1 MCAMQSN
8 TFHMALTESERR
20 KHEAAAKARGIS
32 LSSFYRLV
40 ANEYLNK
47 SGEVDPQAVLDCS
60 FEQEVVCLK

>member
-1 MCAMQSN
+1 MQNN

-47 SGEVDPQAVLDCS
+47 SGELVPKS
-60 FEQEVVCLK
+60 ISEQEVVCLK